1 MPRAQSIGARA
12 VGREITVTSETKAG
26 RLSMYIGGEWID
38 SASGETF
45 DRISPVTGEVLAR
58 LPRANREDAQAAI
71 DAANRARSHMASMP
85 VFERAALCHAIA
97 DVLESKR
104 KSMGEEL
111 SLEQGKP
118 YREACDE
125 ILFAAELY
133 RDAAENIKRLE
144 TSIVP
149 SVDPN
154 KRILT
159 IRQPHGVV
167 AIITPWNFPVGI
179 PSEYLSAALAAGNTV
194 VWKPAPTSS
203 IIAIRLVECFLEAG
217 VPEGS
222 VNLLF
227 GEAEV
232 GDEMV
237 ANPDT
242 HAVGLTGSSAVGN
255 AVAQRAGAKPLLLEL
270 GGNGPTIILDDADLE
285 RAIEGTAFGCYHNAG
300 QICQSS
306 ERILTHNKI
315 HDAVLEG
322 LVEKARAIKL
332 GHPLDETTTMG
343 PLNNEGVAKKMDEHL
358 ADAVQK
364 GATVVT
370 GGRRAEG
377 FPTALYYEPTV
388 VDGVPPESLLN
399 HEETFGPVAPIIS
412 TEDLDEAIAVANSC
426 GLGLCCSVYTSNV
439 SKAFYCAEQLEC
451 GVVNVNESAA
461 YWDGR
466 IPFGGYSGK
475 GSGVGRLGGKETI
488 LSMTQLKSM
497 VMDVR
502 M

>member
-1 MPRAQSIGARA
+1 
-12 VGREITVTSETKAG
+12 VGRVITVTSETKAG

-203 IIAIRLVECFLEAG
+203 IIAIRLVECFIEAG

-242 HAVGLTGSSAVGN
+242 HAVGLTGSSMVGN
-255 AVAQRAGAKPLLLEL
+255 VVAQRAGAKPLLLEL

-358 ADAVQK
+358 ADAAQK

>member
-1 MPRAQSIGARA
+1 M
-12 VGREITVTSETKAG
+12 GREITVTSETKAG

-488 LSMTQLKSM
+488 LSMTQLKSV

>member
-1 MPRAQSIGARA
+1 MVKQANYAH
-12 VGREITVTSETKAG
+12 V
-26 RLSMYIGGEWID
+26 SMHIGGEWVD
-38 SASGETF
+38 SVTGETF
-45 DRISPVTGEVLAR
+45 ERISPVTGEVLAT
-58 LPRANREDAQAAI
+58 LPDAEREDARAAI
-71 DAANRARSHMASMP
+71 DAANRARSSMASMP

-97 DVLESKR
+97 DVLRSRHEA
-104 KSMGEEL
+104 MAEEL

-118 YREACDE
+118 YREAREE
-125 ILFAAELY
+125 ILFAAEIY
-133 RDAAENIKRLE
+133 RDAGENIKRLE

-149 SVDPN
+149 SVDPH

-167 AIITPWNFPVGI
+167 AIITPWNFPVAI

-203 IIAIRLVECFLEAG
+203 IIAVRLMECLLEAG
-217 VPEGS
+217 IPGGS

-227 GEAEV
+227 GGAEV

-237 ANPDT
+237 ANPGT

-255 AVAQRAGAKPLLLEL
+255 AVAQRAGAKPTLLEL

-285 RAIEGTAFGCYHNAG
+285 RAIEGTAFGCYFNAG

-306 ERILTHNKI
+306 ERILTHDRI

-322 LVEKARAIKL
+322 LVETARKIKV
-332 GHPLDETTTMG
+332 GHPLDEATTMG

-358 ADAVQK
+358 ADAVEK
-364 GATVVT
+364 GATVLA
-370 GGRRAEG
+370 GGQRAEG

-388 VDGVPPESLLN
+388 VDGVPADSLFN
-399 HEETFGPVAPIIS
+399 HEETFGPVAPVIS
-412 TEDLDEAIAVANSC
+412 TGDVDEAIFIANSC
-426 GLGLCCSVYTSNV
+426 GLGLCCSVYTSSL
-439 SKAFYCAEQLEC
+439 SKAFYCAERLEC

-466 IPFGGYSGK
+466 TPFGGYSGK

>member
-1 MPRAQSIGARA
+1 MTR
-12 VGREITVTSETKAG
+12 ETKAG
-26 RLSMYIGGEWID
+26 RPSMYIGGEWID

-45 DRISPVTGEVLAR
+45 DRISPVTGEVLAS

-71 DAANRARSHMASMP
+71 DAANRARSRMASMP

-144 TSIVP
+144 TIIVP

-203 IIAIRLVECFLEAG
+203 IIAIRMVECFLEAG

-306 ERILTHNKI
+306 ERILTHRKV

-322 LVEKARAIKL
+322 LVEKTRSIRL

-388 VDGVPPESLLN
+388 VDGVPPESLFN
-399 HEETFGPVAPIIS
+399 HEETFGPVAPVIS

>member
-1 MPRAQSIGARA
+1 M
-12 VGREITVTSETKAG
+12 TSESNVDP
-26 RLSMYIGGEWID
+26 LLMYIGGEWTD

-45 DRISPVTGEVLAR
+45 ERISPVTGEVLAS

-71 DAANRARSHMASMP
+71 DAANWARSHMASMP

-179 PSEYLSAALAAGNTV
+179 PSEYLSAALATGNTV

-270 GGNGPTIILDDADLE
+270 GGNGPTIILDDADLV

-306 ERILTHNKI
+306 ERILTHSKV

-322 LVEKARAIKL
+322 LVEKTRSIRL

-358 ADAVQK
+358 ADALQK

-388 VDGVPPESLLN
+388 VDGVPPESLFN
-399 HEETFGPVAPIIS
+399 HEETFGPVAPVIS

>member
-1 MPRAQSIGARA
+1 
-12 VGREITVTSETKAG
+12 VGRVITMTRETKAYH
-26 RLSMYIGGEWID
+26 LFMYIGGEWVD
-38 SASGETF
+38 SVDGETF
-45 DRISPVTGEVLAR
+45 ERISPVTGEVLAS
-58 LPRANREDAQAAI
+58 LPKANRKDAQAAI

-85 VFERAALCHAIA
+85 VFERATLCHAIA
-97 DVLESKR
+97 DIVQSKH
-104 KSMGEEL
+104 KSLGEEL
-111 SLEQGKP
+111 SLEQGKT

-217 VPEGS
+217 VPDGS

-237 ANPDT
+237 ANPGT

-270 GGNGPTIILDDADLE
+270 GGNGPTIIMDDADVE
-285 RAIEGTAFGCYHNAG
+285 RAIERTAFGCYHNAG

-306 ERILTHNKI
+306 ERILTHSKV

-388 VDGVPPESLLN
+388 VDGVPPESLFN

-412 TEDLDEAIAVANSC
+412 TEDLDEAIVVANSC
-426 GLGLCCSVYTSNV
+426 GLGLCCSVYTSNL

>member
-1 MPRAQSIGARA
+1 MASQ
-12 VGREITVTSETKAG
+12 TKADH
-26 RLSMYIGGEWID
+26 LLMYIGGEWVD
-38 SASGETF
+38 SVAGETF
-45 DRISPVTGEVLAR
+45 ERISPVTGEVLAT
-58 LPRANREDAQAAI
+58 LPRADREDARVAV
-71 DAANRARSHMASMP
+71 DAANQARSHIASMP

-97 DVLESKR
+97 DVLRSRHEAMAK
-104 KSMGEEL
+104 EL

-118 YREACDE
+118 YRESCE
-125 ILFAAELY
+125 EVLFAAELY
-133 RDAAENIKRLE
+133 RDAAENVKRLE

-179 PSEYLSAALAAGNTV
+179 PSEYLSAALAAGNAV
-194 VWKPAPTSS
+194 VWKPAPTTS
-203 IIAIRLVECFLEAG
+203 IIAVRMMECFLEAG
-217 VPEGS
+217 VPEAS
-222 VNLLF
+222 VNLIF
-227 GEAEV
+227 GEAEA

-237 ANPDT
+237 SNPGT
-242 HAVGLTGSSAVGN
+242 HAVGLTGSSAVGD
-255 AVAQRAGAKPLLLEL
+255 AVARRAGAKPTLLEL

-285 RAIEGTAFGCYHNAG
+285 RAIEGTAFGCYFNAG

-322 LVEKARAIKL
+322 LVEKARSIKL

-343 PLNNEGVAKKMDEHL
+343 PLNNEAVAKKTDEHL

-364 GATVVT
+364 GATVLT
-370 GGRRAEG
+370 GGRRAED

-388 VDGVPPESLLN
+388 IGGVSADSLFN

-412 TEDLDEAIAVANSC
+412 TEDIDEAIAVANSC
-426 GLGLCCSVYTSNV
+426 GLGLCCSVYTSSL
-439 SKAFYCAEQLEC
+439 SKAFYCAERLEC

-475 GSGVGRLGGKETI
+475 GSGVGRLGGKETL

>member
-1 MPRAQSIGARA
+1 MAR
-12 VGREITVTSETKAG
+12 ETKADH
-26 RLSMYIGGEWID
+26 LLMYIGGEWTD
-38 SASGETF
+38 AVGGETF
-45 DRISPVTGEVLAR
+45 ERVSPVTGEVLAS
-58 LPRANREDAQAAI
+58 LPEASREDAQAAI
-71 DAANRARSHMASMP
+71 DAADRARSHMASIP
-85 VFERAALCHAIA
+85 VFERAAMCHAIA
-97 DVLESKR
+97 DVLRSR
-104 KSMGEEL
+104 HKSMGEEL
-111 SLEQGKP
+111 SLEQGKT

-125 ILFAAELY
+125 VLFAAELY

-203 IIAIRLVECFLEAG
+203 IIAVRIVECFLEAG

-227 GEAEV
+227 GGAEV

-237 ANPDT
+237 ANPGT

-255 AVAQRAGAKPLLLEL
+255 AVAQRAGAKPILLEL

-306 ERILTHNKI
+306 ERILTHSKI

-322 LVEKARAIKL
+322 LVEKARSIKL
-332 GHPLDETTTMG
+332 GHPLDDATTMG

-358 ADAVQK
+358 ADAVEK
-364 GATVVT
+364 GATVLT

-388 VDGVPPESLLN
+388 VDGVPPESLFN

-426 GLGLCCSVYTSNV
+426 GLGLCCSVYTSNL

>member
-1 MPRAQSIGARA
+1 MVKQANYAH
-12 VGREITVTSETKAG
+12 V
-26 RLSMYIGGEWID
+26 SMHIGGEWVD
-38 SASGETF
+38 SVTGETF
-45 DRISPVTGEVLAR
+45 ERISPVTGEVLAT
-58 LPRANREDAQAAI
+58 LPDAEREDARAAI
-71 DAANRARSHMASMP
+71 DAANRARSSMASMP

-97 DVLESKR
+97 DVLRSRHEA
-104 KSMGEEL
+104 MAEEL

-118 YREACDE
+118 YREAREE
-125 ILFAAELY
+125 ILFAAEIY
-133 RDAAENIKRLE
+133 RDAGENIKRLE

-149 SVDPN
+149 SVDPH

-167 AIITPWNFPVGI
+167 AIITPWNFPVAI

-203 IIAIRLVECFLEAG
+203 IIAVRLMECLLEAG
-217 VPEGS
+217 IPGGS

-237 ANPDT
+237 ANPGT

-255 AVAQRAGAKPLLLEL
+255 AVAQRAGAKPTLLEL

-285 RAIEGTAFGCYHNAG
+285 RAIEGTAFGCYFNAG

-306 ERILTHNKI
+306 ERILTHDRI

-322 LVEKARAIKL
+322 LVERARKIQL
-332 GHPLDETTTMG
+332 GHPLDEATTMG

-364 GATVVT
+364 GATVVA
-370 GGRRAEG
+370 GGQRAEG
-377 FPTALYYEPTV
+377 FPTTLYYEPTV
-388 VDGVPPESLLN
+388 VDGVPADSLFN
-399 HEETFGPVAPIIS
+399 YEETFGPVAPVIS
-412 TEDLDEAIAVANSC
+412 TGDVDEAIAIANSC
-426 GLGLCCSVYTSNV
+426 GLGLCCSVYTSSL
-439 SKAFYCAEQLEC
+439 SKAFYCAERLEC

-466 IPFGGYSGK
+466 TPFGGYSGK

>member
-1 MPRAQSIGARA
+1 MAR
-12 VGREITVTSETKAG
+12 ETKADH
-26 RLSMYIGGEWID
+26 LLMYIGGEWTD
-38 SASGETF
+38 AVGGETF
-45 DRISPVTGEVLAR
+45 ERVSPVTGEVLAS
-58 LPRANREDAQAAI
+58 LPEASREDAQAAI
-71 DAANRARSHMASMP
+71 DAADRARSHMASIP
-85 VFERAALCHAIA
+85 VFERAAMCHAIA
-97 DVLESKR
+97 DVLRSR
-104 KSMGEEL
+104 HKSMGEEL
-111 SLEQGKP
+111 SLEQGKT

-125 ILFAAELY
+125 VLFAAELY

-203 IIAIRLVECFLEAG
+203 IIAVRIVECFLEAG

-227 GEAEV
+227 GGAEV

-237 ANPDT
+237 ANPGT

-255 AVAQRAGAKPLLLEL
+255 AVAQRAGAKPILLEL

-306 ERILTHNKI
+306 ERILTHSKI

-322 LVEKARAIKL
+322 LVEKARSIKL
-332 GHPLDETTTMG
+332 GHPLDDATTMG

-358 ADAVQK
+358 ADAVEK
-364 GATVVT
+364 GATVLT

-388 VDGVPPESLLN
+388 VDGVPPESLFN

-426 GLGLCCSVYTSNV
+426 GLGLCCSVYTSNL

-497 VMDVR
+497 VIDIR

>member
-1 MPRAQSIGARA
+1 MNQATRGTEPR
-12 VGREITVTSETKAG
+12 
-26 RLSMYIGGEWID
+26 MYIGGEWVD
-38 SASGETF
+38 SVGGETF
-45 DRISPVTGEVLAR
+45 ERVSPVTGEVLAT

-71 DAANRARSHMASMP
+71 DEANRTRSHMASMP
-85 VFERAALCHAIA
+85 AFELAALCHAIA
-97 DVLESKR
+97 DVLQSR
-104 KSMGEEL
+104 HQSMAGEL

-118 YREACDE
+118 YREACEE
-125 ILFAAELY
+125 IVFAAELY
-133 RDAAENIKRLE
+133 RDAAENIKRME

-167 AIITPWNFPVGI
+167 AVITPWNFPVAI
-179 PSEYLSAALAAGNTV
+179 PSEYLSAALATGNTV

-203 IIAIRLVECFLEAG
+203 IIAARIVECFIEAG
-217 VPEGS
+217 VPEGA

-237 ANPDT
+237 SNPDT
-242 HAVGLTGSSAVGN
+242 QAVGLTGSSAVGN
-255 AVAQRAGAKPLLLEL
+255 AVAQRAGAKPTLLEL

-285 RAIEGTAFGCYHNAG
+285 RAIEGTAFGCYFNAG

-306 ERILTHNKI
+306 ERILTHSAV
-315 HDAVLEG
+315 HDDVLEG
-322 LVEKARAIKL
+322 LVEKTRAIKL
-332 GHPLDETTTMG
+332 GHPLEETTTMG

-358 ADAVQK
+358 ADAVQR

-370 GGRRAEG
+370 GGRRAES
-377 FPTALYYEPTV
+377 FPTSLYYEPTV
-388 VDGVPPESLLN
+388 VDKVSADSLFN
-399 HEETFGPVAPIIS
+399 HEESFGPVAPIIS
-412 TEDLDEAIAVANSC
+412 TGDIDEAIAVANSC
-426 GLGLCCSVYTSNV
+426 NLGLCCSVYTSNL
-439 SKAFYCAEQLEC
+439 SKAFYCAERLEC

>member
-1 MPRAQSIGARA
+1 M
-12 VGREITVTSETKAG
+12 GRVITVTSETKAG

-45 DRISPVTGEVLAR
+45 ERISPVTGEVLAS

-227 GEAEV
+227 GDAEV

-358 ADAVQK
+358 ADAAQK

>member
-1 MPRAQSIGARA
+1 M
-12 VGREITVTSETKAG
+12 GREITVTSETKAG

-58 LPRANREDAQAAI
+58 LPRANSEDAQAAI

-97 DVLESKR
+97 DVLESKH

-179 PSEYLSAALAAGNTV
+179 PSEYLSAALVAGNTV

-227 GEAEV
+227 GDAEV

-237 ANPDT
+237 ANPGT

-306 ERILTHNKI
+306 ERILTHKKVR
-315 HDAVLEG
+315 DAVLEG

-388 VDGVPPESLLN
+388 VDGVPPESLFN
-399 HEETFGPVAPIIS
+399 HEETFGPVAPVIS
-412 TEDLDEAIAVANSC
+412 TEDLDEAIVVANSC

>member
-1 MPRAQSIGARA
+1 

-242 HAVGLTGSSAVGN
+242 HAVGLTGSSMVGN

-322 LVEKARAIKL
+322 LVEKTRSIRL

-399 HEETFGPVAPIIS
+399 REETFGPVAPIIS
-412 TEDLDEAIAVANSC
+412 TEDLDEAIAVANTC

>member
-1 MPRAQSIGARA
+1 
-12 VGREITVTSETKAG
+12 VGRVITVTSETKAG

-71 DAANRARSHMASMP
+71 DAANRARSYMASMP

-179 PSEYLSAALAAGNTV
+179 PSEYLSAALATGNTV

-255 AVAQRAGAKPLLLEL
+255 AVAKRAGAKPLLLEL

-306 ERILTHNKI
+306 ERILTHSKV

-322 LVEKARAIKL
+322 LVEKTRSIRL

-358 ADAVQK
+358 ADALQK

-388 VDGVPPESLLN
+388 VDGVPPESLFN
-399 HEETFGPVAPIIS
+399 HEETFGPVAPVIS

>member
-1 MPRAQSIGARA
+1 

-45 DRISPVTGEVLAR
+45 DRISPVTGEVLAS

-227 GEAEV
+227 GDAEV

-237 ANPDT
+237 ANPGT

-306 ERILTHNKI
+306 ERILTHKKV

-388 VDGVPPESLLN
+388 VDGVPPESLFN
-399 HEETFGPVAPIIS
+399 HEETFGPVAPVIS
-412 TEDLDEAIAVANSC
+412 TEDLDEAIVVANSC

-488 LSMTQLKSM
+488 FSMTQLKSM
-497 VMDVR
+497 VMDIR

>member
-1 MPRAQSIGARA
+1 MAR
-12 VGREITVTSETKAG
+12 KAD
-26 RLSMYIGGEWID
+26 RSSMYIGGEWVD
-38 SASGETF
+38 SVAGETF
-45 DRISPVTGEVLAR
+45 ERISPVTGEVLAT
-58 LPRANREDAQAAI
+58 LPKADREDARAAI
-71 DAANRARSHMASMP
+71 DAANRARSRMSSMP
-85 VFERAALCHAIA
+85 VFERAALCHAVA
-97 DVLESKR
+97 DVLQSRHES
-104 KSMGEEL
+104 MAEEL

-118 YREACDE
+118 YRESCEE

-133 RDAAENIKRLE
+133 RDAAENVKRLE

-149 SVDPN
+149 SEDPN

-167 AIITPWNFPVGI
+167 AVITPWNFPVAI

-203 IIAIRLVECFLEAG
+203 IIAVRVMECFLEAG
-217 VPEGS
+217 LPEGA

-232 GDEMV
+232 GDEIV

-242 HAVGLTGSSAVGN
+242 HAVGLTGSAAVGN
-255 AVAQRAGAKPLLLEL
+255 AVAQRAGAKPTLLEL

-285 RAIEGTAFGCYHNAG
+285 RAIEGTAFGCYFNAG

-306 ERILTHNKI
+306 ERILTHDRI

-322 LVEKARAIKL
+322 LVEKARSIKL

-358 ADAVQK
+358 ADAVQR

-370 GGRRAEG
+370 GGKRAED
-377 FPTALYYEPTV
+377 FPTTLYYEPTV
-388 VDGVPPESLLN
+388 VDGVPADSLFNYEES
-399 HEETFGPVAPIIS
+399 FGPVAPIIS
-412 TEDLDEAIAVANSC
+412 TGDIDEAIAVANSC
-426 GLGLCCSVYTSNV
+426 GLGLCCSVYTSNL
-439 SKAFYCAEQLEC
+439 SRAFYCAERLEC

>member
-1 MPRAQSIGARA
+1 MANEA
-12 VGREITVTSETKAG
+12 KADH
-26 RLSMYIGGEWID
+26 LFMHIGGEWID
-38 SASGETF
+38 SAGGETF
-45 DRISPVTGEVLAR
+45 ERISPVTGEVLAS
-58 LPRANREDAQAAI
+58 LPKANRHDAQAAI
-71 DAANRARSHMASMP
+71 DAANRARSHMASIP

-97 DVLESKR
+97 DVLESKH

-111 SLEQGKP
+111 SLEQGKT

-179 PSEYLSAALAAGNTV
+179 PSEYLSAALVAGNTV

-227 GEAEV
+227 GDAEV

-237 ANPDT
+237 ANPGT

-306 ERILTHNKI
+306 ERILTHKKV

-322 LVEKARAIKL
+322 LVEKTQSIRL

-388 VDGVPPESLLN
+388 VDGVPPESLFN

-488 LSMTQLKSM
+488 LSMTQLKSV

>member
-1 MPRAQSIGARA
+1 M
-12 VGREITVTSETKAG
+12 TKETKAG
-26 RLSMYIGGEWID
+26 RPSMYIGGEWID

-45 DRISPVTGEVLAR
+45 DRISPVTGEVLAS

-125 ILFAAELY
+125 IIFAAELY

-343 PLNNEGVAKKMDEHL
+343 PLNNEGVAKKMDKHL
-358 ADAVQK
+358 ADAAQK

-488 LSMTQLKSM
+488 LSMTQLKSV

>member
-1 MPRAQSIGARA
+1 MVKQANYAH
-12 VGREITVTSETKAG
+12 V
-26 RLSMYIGGEWID
+26 SMHIGGEWVD
-38 SASGETF
+38 SVTGETF
-45 DRISPVTGEVLAR
+45 ERISPVTGEVLAT
-58 LPRANREDAQAAI
+58 LPDAEWEDARAAI
-71 DAANRARSHMASMP
+71 DAANRARSSMASMP

-97 DVLESKR
+97 DVLRSRHEA
-104 KSMGEEL
+104 MAEEL

-118 YREACDE
+118 YREAREE
-125 ILFAAELY
+125 ILFAAEIY
-133 RDAAENIKRLE
+133 RDAGENIKRLE

-149 SVDPN
+149 SVDPH

-167 AIITPWNFPVGI
+167 AIITPWNFPVAI

-203 IIAIRLVECFLEAG
+203 IIAVRLMECLLEAG
-217 VPEGS
+217 IPGGS

-227 GEAEV
+227 GGAEV

-237 ANPDT
+237 ANPGT

-255 AVAQRAGAKPLLLEL
+255 AVAQRAGAKPTLLEL

-285 RAIEGTAFGCYHNAG
+285 RAIEGTAFGCYFNAG

-306 ERILTHNKI
+306 ERILTHDRI

-322 LVEKARAIKL
+322 LVETARKIKV
-332 GHPLDETTTMG
+332 GHPLDEATTMG

-358 ADAVQK
+358 ADAVEK
-364 GATVVT
+364 GATVLA
-370 GGRRAEG
+370 GGQRAEG

-388 VDGVPPESLLN
+388 VDGVPADSLFN
-399 HEETFGPVAPIIS
+399 HEETFGPVAPVIS
-412 TEDLDEAIAVANSC
+412 TGDVDEAIFIANSC
-426 GLGLCCSVYTSNV
+426 GLGLCCSVYTSSL
-439 SKAFYCAEQLEC
+439 SKAFYCAERLEC

-466 IPFGGYSGK
+466 TPFGGYSGK

>member
-1 MPRAQSIGARA
+1 M
-12 VGREITVTSETKAG
+12 GRVITMTSESNVDP
-26 RLSMYIGGEWID
+26 LLMYIGGEWTD

-45 DRISPVTGEVLAR
+45 ERISPVTGKVLAS

-71 DAANRARSHMASMP
+71 DAANRARSHLASMP

-179 PSEYLSAALAAGNTV
+179 PSEYLSAALATGNTV

-306 ERILTHNKI
+306 ERILTHSKV

-322 LVEKARAIKL
+322 LVEITRSIRL

-358 ADAVQK
+358 ADALQK

-388 VDGVPPESLLN
+388 VDGVPPESLFN
-399 HEETFGPVAPIIS
+399 HEETFGPVAPVIS

>member
-1 MPRAQSIGARA
+1 M
-12 VGREITVTSETKAG
+12 TSEMKAG
-26 RLSMYIGGEWID
+26 RPSMYIGGEWID

-45 DRISPVTGEVLAR
+45 DRISPVTGEVLAS

-203 IIAIRLVECFLEAG
+203 IIAIRMVECFLEAA

-306 ERILTHNKI
+306 ERILTHKKV

-322 LVEKARAIKL
+322 LVEKTRSIRL

-370 GGRRAEG
+370 GGSRAEG

-388 VDGVPPESLLN
+388 VDGVPPESLFN
-399 HEETFGPVAPIIS
+399 HEETFGPVAPVIS
-412 TEDLDEAIAVANSC
+412 TEDLDEAIVVANSC

-488 LSMTQLKSM
+488 LSMTQLKSV

>member
-1 MPRAQSIGARA
+1 
-12 VGREITVTSETKAG
+12 VGRVITMTSETKAG

-45 DRISPVTGEVLAR
+45 DRISPVTGEVLAS

-203 IIAIRLVECFLEAG
+203 IIAIRMVECFLEAG

-242 HAVGLTGSSAVGN
+242 HAVGLTGSAAVGN

-306 ERILTHNKI
+306 ERILTHKKV
-315 HDAVLEG
+315 HDAILEG
-322 LVEKARAIKL
+322 LVEKTRSIRL

>member
-1 MPRAQSIGARA
+1 MPRAQSIGTRA
-12 VGREITVTSETKAG
+12 VGRVITMTSESNVDP
-26 RLSMYIGGEWID
+26 LLMYIGGEWTD

-45 DRISPVTGEVLAR
+45 ERISPVTGEVLAS

-71 DAANRARSHMASMP
+71 DAANRARSHLASVP

-97 DVLESKR
+97 DVLESKH

-217 VPEGS
+217 VPEGT

-237 ANPDT
+237 ANPGT
-242 HAVGLTGSSAVGN
+242 QAVGLTGSSAVGN
-255 AVAQRAGAKPLLLEL
+255 AVAQRAGAKPILLEL

-285 RAIEGTAFGCYHNAG
+285 SAIHQAG
-300 QICQSS
+300 ASS
-306 ERILTHNKI
+306 RR
-315 HDAVLEG
+315 D
-322 LVEKARAIKL
+322 
-332 GHPLDETTTMG
+332 
-343 PLNNEGVAKKMDEHL
+343 DEHG
-358 ADAVQK
+358 AV
-364 GATVVT
+364 
-370 GGRRAEG
+370 
-377 FPTALYYEPTV
+377 
-388 VDGVPPESLLN
+388 
-399 HEETFGPVAPIIS
+399 
-412 TEDLDEAIAVANSC
+412 
-426 GLGLCCSVYTSNV
+426 
-439 SKAFYCAEQLEC
+439 EQ
-451 GVVNVNESAA
+451 
-461 YWDGR
+461 
-466 IPFGGYSGK
+466 
-475 GSGVGRLGGKETI
+475 
-488 LSMTQLKSM
+488 
-497 VMDVR
+497 
-502 M
+502 

>member
-1 MPRAQSIGARA
+1 M
-12 VGREITVTSETKAG
+12 GRVITVTSETKAG

-45 DRISPVTGEVLAR
+45 DRISPVTGEVLAS

-306 ERILTHNKI
+306 ERILTHKKV

>member
-1 MPRAQSIGARA
+1 M
-12 VGREITVTSETKAG
+12 GRVITVTSEMKAG
-26 RLSMYIGGEWID
+26 RLSMYIGGEWTD

-45 DRISPVTGEVLAR
+45 ERISPVTGEVLAS

-118 YREACDE
+118 YREACEE

-167 AIITPWNFPVGI
+167 AIITPWNFPIGI
-179 PSEYLSAALAAGNTV
+179 PSEYLSAALVAGNTV

-227 GEAEV
+227 GDAEV

-237 ANPDT
+237 ANAGT

>member
-1 MPRAQSIGARA
+1 

-227 GEAEV
+227 GDAEV

-237 ANPDT
+237 ANPGT

-306 ERILTHNKI
+306 ERILTHKKV

-388 VDGVPPESLLN
+388 VDGVPPESLFN
-399 HEETFGPVAPIIS
+399 HEETFGPVAPVIS
-412 TEDLDEAIAVANSC
+412 TEDLDEAIVVANSC

-497 VMDVR
+497 VMDIR

>member
-1 MPRAQSIGARA
+1 
-12 VGREITVTSETKAG
+12 VGRVITVTSEMKAG
-26 RLSMYIGGEWID
+26 RLSMYIGGEWTD

-45 DRISPVTGEVLAR
+45 ERISPVTGEVLAS

-118 YREACDE
+118 YREACEE

-167 AIITPWNFPVGI
+167 AIITPWNFPIGI
-179 PSEYLSAALAAGNTV
+179 PSEYLSAALVAGNTV

-227 GEAEV
+227 GDAEV

-237 ANPDT
+237 ANPGT

-270 GGNGPTIILDDADLE
+270 GGNGPTIVLDDADLE

-306 ERILTHNKI
+306 ERILTHSKV

-322 LVEKARAIKL
+322 LVAKARAIKL
-332 GHPLDETTTMG
+332 GHPLDEMTTMG

-488 LSMTQLKSM
+488 LSMTQLKSV

>member
-12 VGREITVTSETKAG
+12 VGRVINVTSETKAD
-26 RLSMYIGGEWID
+26 RPLMYIGGEWID
-38 SASGETF
+38 SVAGETF
-45 DRISPVTGEVLAR
+45 ERISPVTGEVLAS

-71 DAANRARSHMASMP
+71 DAANRARSHLASMP

-111 SLEQGKP
+111 SLEQGKT
-118 YREACDE
+118 YRESREE

-133 RDAAENIKRLE
+133 RDAAENVKRLE

-179 PSEYLSAALAAGNTV
+179 PSEYLSAALAAGNAV

-203 IIAIRLVECFLEAG
+203 TIAVRMMECFLEAG

-227 GEAEV
+227 GAAEA
-232 GDEMV
+232 GDEIV
-237 ANPDT
+237 SNPGT

-285 RAIEGTAFGCYHNAG
+285 RAIEGTAFGCYFNAG

-306 ERILTHNKI
+306 ERILTHDKI

-322 LVEKARAIKL
+322 LVEKARSIKL

-343 PLNNEGVAKKMDEHL
+343 PLNNEAVAKKTDEHL

-364 GATVVT
+364 GATVLT
-370 GGRRAEG
+370 GGKRAEN
-377 FPTALYYEPTV
+377 FPTTLYYEPTV
-388 VDGVPPESLLN
+388 VDGVSADSLFN
-399 HEETFGPVAPIIS
+399 REETFGPVAPIIS

-439 SKAFYCAEQLEC
+439 SKAFYC
-451 GVVNVNESAA
+451 
-461 YWDGR
+461 
-466 IPFGGYSGK
+466 
-475 GSGVGRLGGKETI
+475 GSLLNRYI
-488 LSMTQLKSM
+488 
-497 VMDVR
+497 
-502 M
+502 